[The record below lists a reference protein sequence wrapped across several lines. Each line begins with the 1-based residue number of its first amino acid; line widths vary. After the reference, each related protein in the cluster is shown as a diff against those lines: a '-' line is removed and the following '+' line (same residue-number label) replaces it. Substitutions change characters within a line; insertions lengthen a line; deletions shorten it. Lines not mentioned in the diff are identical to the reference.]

1 MAQVT
6 IDMCDHIIRASDKD
20 ERFPLTVN
28 EMRQLAYLAR
38 ATLEKSKPPLMV
50 TQKEIFERQQYP
62 DAKPQ

>member
-6 IDMCDHIIRASDKD
+6 LDMCDHIIRAAEKD

-38 ATLEKSKPPLMV
+38 ATLENFKPPAMA
-50 TQKEIFERQQYP
+50 TQREIFERQQYP

>member
-6 IDMCDHIIRASDKD
+6 IDMCDHIIKAADKD

-38 ATLEKSKPPLMV
+38 ATLEKAKPPVMV
-50 TQKEIFERQQYP
+50 TPREIFERQQYP
-62 DAKPQ
+62 DRKPQ